1 MQCECGQTCS
11 ESSDVC
17 LENEF
22 SVIPAYCS
30 MLSNGLVR
38 FPFAVAAN
46 LWDFFVC
53 LFKSNGKSCRFSVF
67 LINLLECVG
76 FCVYLLSQIL
86 MFLTSLLGHTYKML
100 QL

>member
-1 MQCECGQTCS
+1 MQCEYGQTCS

-17 LENEF
+17 LEYEF

-46 LWDFFVC
+46 LWDFFFFYIV
-53 LFKSNGKSCRFSVF
+53 
-67 LINLLECVG
+67 
-76 FCVYLLSQIL
+76 
-86 MFLTSLLGHTYKML
+86 
-100 QL
+100 